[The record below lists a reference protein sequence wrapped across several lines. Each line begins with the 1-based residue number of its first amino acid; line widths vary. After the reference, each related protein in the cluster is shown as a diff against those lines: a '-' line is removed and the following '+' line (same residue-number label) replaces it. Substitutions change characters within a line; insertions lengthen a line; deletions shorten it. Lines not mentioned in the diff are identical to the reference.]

1 MSAVKKPID
10 LDDVAFGK
18 ALHVKLSPSDAIQTP
33 ELLRGRTHQLSEI
46 RQALFSAGRQ
56 IFIYGDRG
64 VGKTSLAQTVAFQQ
78 QSSERNPILV
88 GCAPNSTCF
97 SIACDIAR
105 EAFPTDPRMAK
116 QTKQNGMSLSFKG
129 AGAESKISEEK
140 GDFKLPES
148 LNEAVRLL
156 DYVAQN
162 HSKQTVVVIDE
173 FDQIKNKDEQNMF
186 ANLVKQIADKKV
198 GVTLIFCGIGA
209 SLDDLFNA
217 HLSAPRYFHPVKLE
231 RLSYEARFEI
241 IDSAADHLGI
251 TVDDATRWR
260 IPMISDGF
268 PHYIHLVCEKLFWKV
283 YREKNGGRVSGDLF
297 EQALAA
303 AAEALEPELKKPY
316 EKATKK
322 YSNVREPILWAA
334 ADGDSFQRPSREI
347 WQSYQRIMEEL
358 GEEPIDR
365 TKFNNHMN
373 NMKKTSSG
381 SVLKGSRAGWYEY
394 DEKVVRGYARL
405 RAIQRGILLE
415 REHPSQ
421 QKRYGRFD
429 G

>member
-1 MSAVKKPID
+1 MVKPID

-18 ALHVKLSPSDAIQTP
+18 ALHTKLSPSDAIQTP
-33 ELLRGRTHQLSEI
+33 ELLRGRADQLSEI

-64 VGKTSLAQTVAFQQ
+64 VGKTSLAQTVAFQH

-88 GCAPNSTCF
+88 GCSPDSTCF
-97 SIACDIAR
+97 SIARDIAR
-105 EAFPTDPRMAK
+105 EAFPTDPRTAK

-129 AGAESKISEEK
+129 VGAETRNSEEK
-140 GDFKLPES
+140 CDFKLPES
-148 LNEAVRLL
+148 LNEAIRLL
-156 DYVAQN
+156 NYVAQN
-162 HSKQTVVVIDE
+162 HSGHPVVVVDE
-173 FDQIKNKDEQNMF
+173 FDQISNKNEQIMF
-186 ANLVKQIADKKV
+186 ANLVKQVADKKV
-198 GVTLIFCGIGA
+198 RLVLIFCGIGT

-241 IDSAADHLGI
+241 VDSAAEHLGI
-251 TVDDATRWR
+251 TVDNTTRWR

-268 PHYIHLVCEKLFWKV
+268 PHYVHLICEKLFWKV
-283 YREKNGGRVSGDLF
+283 YLARNGGHVTGDLF
-297 EQALAA
+297 EQALAS

-334 ADGDSFQRPSREI
+334 TDSDLFQRPSREV
-347 WQSYQRIMEEL
+347 WQSYLRIMEEL
-358 GEEPIDR
+358 RQPPIDR
-365 TKFNNHMN
+365 TKFNSHMN
-373 NMKKTSSG
+373 EMKKPASG
-381 SVLKGSRAGWYEY
+381 SILKGSRAGWYEY
-394 DEKVVRGYARL
+394 TEKVVRGYARL
-405 RAIQRGILLE
+405 RAMQHGILLE
-415 REHPSQ
+415 REHPLQ
-421 QKRYGRFD
+421 QKRYGRFV